1 MAGPARVRVALLLAI
16 TFMAGMAAGVA
27 ADRQLR
33 VNAEA
38 DAAPADDSLAATHEN
53 IGRSRAGRAT
63 IERFADDLGLTEEQ
77 RAEIAPIIE
86 DARRRMS
93 DLFAPVRPAYGEI
106 VDSAKA
112 RIEAILTPEQVTEYR
127 RLLESEYGAG
137 DGRGRSVD
145 RTRENAVLDSGGG
158 TAGNE

>member
-1 MAGPARVRVALLLAI
+1 VALLLAI

-38 DAAPADDSLAATHEN
+38 EAAEAPTGDSVAVSHEN
-53 IGRSRAGRAT
+53 GDRPRGRGAT
-63 IERFADDLGLTEEQ
+63 IERFADDLGLTEDQ

-86 DARRRMS
+86 DARRQMS
-93 DLFAPVRPAYGEI
+93 ELFGSVRPAYGEI

-112 RIEAILTPEQVTEYR
+112 RIEVILTPEQVTEYR
-127 RLLESEYGAG
+127 RLLESEYGG
-137 DGRGRSVD
+137 RDGRRNGRGPRDGRGRD
-145 RTRENAVLDSGGG
+145 DAVRDDDG
-158 TAGNE
+158 AEGNE